1 MSHPC
6 SEGLLSRPSD
16 CRVWAAGLKPVSEA
30 RLTLRCLAVPLE
42 GPEWLDTL
50 PFPPPAAASA
60 KHSLDKSFASMCR
73 LLRKQKWWTGLDF
86 RLLWTVRDVFLV
98 CVAMWWRATFS
109 CVLLRVESRD
119 LVGCQQ
125 FCFSL
130 PSLSSSEARNGGE
143 RGIEGERKEKLRREL
158 WLRFFKC
165 QQGWEARNRLQF
177 YLSRVYPRC
186 TQHRGLGCRLP
197 SRRGRLVETE
207 NHDPFGM
214 IFYFKRMFVS
224 FCLVQLYNCYS
235 DKPLIIILRN
245 TFYA

>member
-50 PFPPPAAASA
+50 PFPLPAAASA
-60 KHSLDKSFASMCR
+60 KHSLDKSFASLCR

-119 LVGCQQ
+119 LVRCQQ

-130 PSLSSSEARNGGE
+130 PSLSSSEARNGGG
-143 RGIEGERKEKLRREL
+143 RGIERERGEEGEIKKRALVSFL
-158 WLRFFKC
+158 S
-165 QQGWEARNRLQF
+165 NV
-177 YLSRVYPRC
+177 SRVGKQEIDSSF
-186 TQHRGLGCRLP
+186 T
-197 SRRGRLVETE
+197 SA
-207 NHDPFGM
+207 
-214 IFYFKRMFVS
+214 MFIPDVH
-224 FCLVQLYNCYS
+224 
-235 DKPLIIILRN
+235 N
-245 TFYA
+245 TVA